1 MEMGFAEN
9 EVEDAL
15 RLHNN
20 NQSAACDWLLG
31 DRSNRPSTNPDQSE
45 AAIQG
50 LDVDSSLYE
59 AIMTNPIVQQGL
71 NNTRCLHAFL
81 SMLEN
86 PTTTTHYLNDTEVII
101 ISKYYGIDNFTI
113 IILIILE
120 LLCIKTWTLCGQL
133 PSKAH
138 FLLYLR
144 AFSN

>member
-1 MEMGFAEN
+1 MTNSEFSRQTLMEMGFGEK

-31 DRSNRPSTNPDQSE
+31 DRSNRPSSTTDASAVP
-45 AAIQG
+45 IQG
-50 LDVDSSLYE
+50 LDLESSLYE

-86 PTTTTHYLNDTEVII
+86 PTTTTHYLNDTEVCFLE
-101 ISKYYGIDNFTI
+101 Y
-113 IILIILE
+113 LLE
-120 LLCIKTWTLCGQL
+120 LEHAYAPTTNVRQTA
-133 PSKAH
+133 PSIALH
-138 FLLYLR
+138 PYT
-144 AFSN
+144 

>member
-1 MEMGFAEN
+1 MTIIASFIASLIQFPCLLCSFSQTLMEMGFAEN

-31 DRSNRPSTNPDQSE
+31 DRSNRLSTNPDSS
-45 AAIQG
+45 AAAVSG
-50 LDVDSSLYE
+50 LDVESSLYE

-86 PTTTTHYLNDTEVII
+86 PPATTHYLNDTEVKSCYFK
-101 ISKYYGIDNFTI
+101 SKNCMRYIF
-113 IILIILE
+113 
-120 LLCIKTWTLCGQL
+120 CV
-133 PSKAH
+133 
-138 FLLYLR
+138 
-144 AFSN
+144 

>member
-1 MEMGFAEN
+1 MEMGFAEK

-31 DRSNRPSTNPDQSE
+31 DRSNRPASNADSSSFE
-45 AAIQG
+45 G

-86 PTTTTHYLNDTEVII
+86 PTTTTHYLNDTEVR
-101 ISKYYGIDNFTI
+101 N
-113 IILIILE
+113 
-120 LLCIKTWTLCGQL
+120 
-133 PSKAH
+133 H
-138 FLLYLR
+138 
-144 AFSN
+144 

>member
-1 MEMGFAEN
+1 MEMGFGEK

-31 DRSNRPSTNPDQSE
+31 DRTNRPASSADANSPPV
-45 AAIQG
+45 QG
-50 LDVDSSLYE
+50 LDVESSLYE

-86 PTTTTHYLNDTEVII
+86 PTTTTHYLNDTEVRFHIMRVCL
-101 ISKYYGIDNFTI
+101 IS
-113 IILIILE
+113 
-120 LLCIKTWTLCGQL
+120 
-133 PSKAH
+133 
-138 FLLYLR
+138 
-144 AFSN
+144 SNCVYVQPISVI